1 VATCG
6 MLFYTSIKHTTPAAR
21 EARSAKQGG
30 YQRVPTSRADLEDG
44 SDIQSPGS
52 NSKHKHDS
60 VPVFHMKDERGGS
73 AAGSNKMLTSSSG
86 VELVRRESKEYFN
99 STGIA
104 SGASH
109 V

>member
-1 VATCG
+1 
-6 MLFYTSIKHTTPAAR
+6 
-21 EARSAKQGG
+21 
-30 YQRVPTSRADLEDG
+30 
-44 SDIQSPGS
+44 
-52 NSKHKHDS
+52 